1 VRTIAVALVGV
12 VGVAAGCGGP
22 DLTEGRYQG
31 MIELERVDLGF
42 ELSGRLAELA
52 VQPGQDVAA
61 GAVIA
66 RQDDTLDR
74 DQREIRAREVD
85 VAKADLALVQAGS
98 RAEDVRAARAQLA
111 AARATEL
118 SLARDV
124 ERERK
129 LVAGGA
135 VGRAQL
141 DQMEAQLAR
150 AHGERASLEERVRL
164 LVAGAR
170 EEDLTRAAA
179 RVALAE
185 QALALEDSKLAK
197 RVLTSPIAGTVLDTF
212 VEPGE
217 LAAAGVAVATVV
229 DRRHPYADVFVPVAE
244 APRIRIGAPA
254 ALVVEGR
261 AGEVAGVVELVMP
274 RAEFTPRFVYS
285 PRERPNLMIRVRV
298 RFTDEAGTLHAGLP
312 AYVRVGKSP

>member
-1 VRTIAVALVGV
+1 
-12 VGVAAGCGGP
+12 
-22 DLTEGRYQG
+22 
-31 MIELERVDLGF
+31 
-42 ELSGRLAELA
+42 
-52 VQPGQDVAA
+52 
-61 GAVIA
+61 VIA

-111 AARATEL
+111 AARATEQ